1 MERDPGEGGFFFG
14 QDAKIEKNQT
24 PLSLMSHDFISFHG
38 GRFVFQ
44 LLPGFDHQMDIADWP
59 IYLALMSGG
68 LLGLLVG
75 KPKEY
80 LGSFGSCWGHLG
92 YNDVIY
98 RKCFIFI

>member
-1 MERDPGEGGFFFG
+1 MERDPGEGRFFFG
-14 QDAKIEKNQT
+14 QDAESQKFQI

-44 LLPGFDHQMDIADWP
+44 LIAGFDHQMDIADWP

-75 KPKEY
+75 KPGED
-80 LGSFGSCWGHLG
+80 LGSFGNCWGLL
-92 YNDVIY
+92 
-98 RKCFIFI
+98 